1 VRFRDAADQGS
12 SYWRL
17 GTQKRTA
24 NLHNVRE
31 GEKMEIE
38 SNTVRRFCDGVFP
51 TELEES
57 PVYRGGVV
65 FHKGQRS
72 SPLSILYVD

>member
-1 VRFRDAADQGS
+1 MLLIRVARTGD
-12 SYWRL
+12 L

-24 NLHNVRE
+24 ILHNVRE

-38 SNTVRRFCDGVFP
+38 SNTVPRFCDGVFP
-51 TELEES
+51 TELEEL
-57 PVYRGGVV
+57 PVRRGGVV